1 MASKDTD
8 KQFHEDDLI
17 IPIYVDTNALLDVV
31 ASIEGGFS
39 VVDKI
44 TSHTVNSKTS
54 DQTVNASGGSEFGIP
69 NALSLIKVN
78 LGGALSW
85 KQNRENSEDYVSE
98 RYHTYGSLFQRLRYA
113 LKTQHVMTHQG
124 LFKTFDSQP
133 VTWDAITLHTF
144 IEVQGKFLPNPLT
157 DSMGTING
165 LLNFMEVFASSDSG
179 RDAKSTGKK
188 PQLVLPQ
195 QSIISIDPSI
205 FQQIKQMKTIIQ
217 GLLDNL
223 EKQDICTVL
232 VEIPSATDKYKVVV
246 LLFTEYLRD
255 KSLTELMYKEYK
267 LFGKVV
273 SKIPDATSS
282 IDLLQGTSL
291 NGLNETFIAN
301 MLSAFNQPN
310 SGIKL
315 PPAETKIIGPALQ
328 IVPIAI
334 YM

>member
-1 MASKDTD
+1 MVSKDTD
-8 KQFHEDDLI
+8 VQLHEDDLI

-44 TSHTVNSKTS
+44 TSHTMSSRAS
-54 DQTVNASGGSEFGIP
+54 DQAVNASGGTEFGIP
-69 NALSLIKVN
+69 NVLSLIKVN
-78 LGGALSW
+78 LGSAFSW
-85 KQNRENSEDYVSE
+85 KQSRESSEERTSE

-113 LKTQHVMTHQG
+113 LKTQHVKTHQG
-124 LFKTFDSQP
+124 LFKTFDGNP
-133 VTWDAITLHTF
+133 TMWDDIKSHTF

-165 LLNFMEVFASSDSG
+165 LLNIVEVFAQSASAG
-179 RDAKSTGKK
+179 NAKSAKQK

-195 QSIISIDPSI
+195 QSIFPVDPAML
-205 FQQIKQMKTIIQ
+205 QQVKQMKTIIQ
-217 GLLDNL
+217 GLLDHL
-223 EKQDICTVL
+223 EKQDIRTTV
-232 VEIPSATDKYKVVV
+232 VEIPHALDKYKVVV
-246 LLFTEYLRD
+246 SLFTEYLRD
-255 KSLTELMYKEYK
+255 KSLSELLYKEYK

-273 SKIPDATSS
+273 GKIPDATSS

-291 NGLNETFIAN
+291 SGMSEALISD

-310 SGIKL
+310 SSIKL
-315 PPAETKIIGPALQ
+315 PTAETKITGPALQ

-334 YM
+334 YV